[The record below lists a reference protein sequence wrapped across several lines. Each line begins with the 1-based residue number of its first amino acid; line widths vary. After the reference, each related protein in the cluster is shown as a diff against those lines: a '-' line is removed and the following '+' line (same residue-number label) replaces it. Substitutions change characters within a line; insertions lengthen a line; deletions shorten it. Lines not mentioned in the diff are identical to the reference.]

1 MFALALAESI
11 RVESMSERAPSGG
24 TRMWSS
30 PRSGVLSAIYQYVLR
45 TLSIS
50 GMADKLCHIGSKVF
64 GVCVGSIL
72 HPDNQC
78 HSSDP
83 SYDQTEEES
92 YGATTDSGHPEAT
105 QFGSNLFSCL
115 FTSVSAARKFNLF
128 NWPDLTLTRVRTND
142 AGPTDIDVEN
152 PTIVRSSFHE
162 SSSSKSVALNHQ
174 QDLEVS
180 SNQISTKNSMSLAEP
195 GRSEDLSTS
204 WVGWVR
210 KSN

>member
-1 MFALALAESI
+1 
-11 RVESMSERAPSGG
+11 MSERAPLGG
-24 TRMWSS
+24 ARMWSS
-30 PRSGVLSAIYQYVLR
+30 PRSGVLSAIYQCVLR

-50 GMADKLCHIGSKVF
+50 GMADKLCHIGSRVF

-72 HPDNQC
+72 HPDHQC

-83 SYDQTEEES
+83 SYDQTVEES
-92 YGATTDSGHPEAT
+92 DGATTDSGHQEAT
-105 QFGSNLFSCL
+105 QFGSTLFSCL

-128 NWPDLTLTRVRTND
+128 NWPDLTRVRTND

-162 SSSSKSVALNHQ
+162 SSSRSVALNHQ
-174 QDLEVS
+174 QDLEFS
-180 SNQISTKNSMSLAEP
+180 ANQISTKNRMSLAES